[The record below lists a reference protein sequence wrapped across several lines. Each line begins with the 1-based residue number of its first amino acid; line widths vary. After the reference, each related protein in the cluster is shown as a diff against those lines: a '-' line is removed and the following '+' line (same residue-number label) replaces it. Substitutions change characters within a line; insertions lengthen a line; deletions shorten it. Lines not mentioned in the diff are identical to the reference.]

1 MPKKKSQSN
10 VVPQS
15 MQIQLARLF
24 GSNSHEAKADR
35 RTPIEWRRTLR
46 KVLDELY
53 QYLEQNVDTDE
64 LHYIML
70 LSGLAA
76 AHESLK
82 FDDFWPGYTEGIT
95 RIALVLMSDYPDH
108 RKRKAGR
115 KTFEHYQLNHRRTVH
130 WTQTPNQRLYT
141 LLAVGTVE
149 TPKLS
154 KNPRDALSEFTKQY
168 GHQPSYKKFM
178 DWYRRTFPE
187 DYAAV
192 FR

>member
-1 MPKKKSQSN
+1 MIKNKNQLKA
-10 VVPQS
+10 VPQS

-24 GSNSHEAKADR
+24 GSNSREAKASS
-35 RTPIEWRRTLR
+35 RTPAEWRRTL
-46 KVLDELY
+46 KQVLNEVF
-53 QYLEQNVDTDE
+53 QYLEQNIDTDE

-70 LSGLAA
+70 LSGFAA

-82 FDDFWPGYTEGIT
+82 CDDFWPGYAEGIT
-95 RIALVLMSDYPDH
+95 RIAMVLMGDYPDH

-115 KTFEHYQLNHRRTVH
+115 KTFEHYQLNRYRTGH

-154 KNPRDALSEFTKQY
+154 KNPREAFSEFQRQY
-168 GHQPSYKKFM
+168 GSQPSYKKFM
-178 DWYRRTFPE
+178 DWYRKTFPA
-187 DYAAV
+187 DYATV